1 MDIDIKYIV
10 KKILDRKMF
19 IFSCT
24 AFIFCAA
31 LIHLL
36 FFYKPDYTSTSK
48 VYLSEKNSNQ
58 LSLGS
63 LSSQFGGLGLPIGNA
78 SATSKISLMSE
89 VVTSLSFLE
98 TLLNEDV
105 YFSDEESITLLTW
118 LNKDMNP
125 NTAKYKNIVDSITKL
140 NSMINIS
147 ENYQS
152 SIINIDVISQNEF
165 VAKSINSLLIEKANS
180 FLSEIQN
187 EQSYE
192 KLLFIS
198 KRIEDV
204 QISLEIAENNLK
216 EFRYR
221 NLDINSSPDLQMKL
235 SELVRDVTLQTSVMS
250 VLMEQ
255 RELAKIN
262 NKDNSK
268 FFIILEKAN
277 LPVYPSSP
285 RRLYQLISYTILGF
299 IASVS
304 YLVAKIFYTNLFIVY
319 KKIFQ

>member
-1 MDIDIKYIV
+1 MDKDIKYIV
-10 KKILDRKMF
+10 KKILDGKWF

-24 AFIFCAA
+24 TFAFCVA
-31 LIHLL
+31 LVFLL
-36 FFYKPDYTSTSK
+36 FFYKPDYTSASK

-63 LSSQFGGLGLPIGNA
+63 LSSQFGLGLPLGNA
-78 SATSKISLMSE
+78 TATSKISLMSE

-98 TLLNEDV
+98 TLLNEEV
-105 YFSDEESITLLTW
+105 YFSDEKSTTLLMW
-118 LNKDMNP
+118 LNKDMDP
-125 NTAKYKNIVDSITKL
+125 NFTDYKKIVDSITKL
-140 NSMINIS
+140 NGMINIS

-152 SIINIDVISQNEF
+152 SIINIEVISQNEF
-165 VAKSINSLLIEKANS
+165 VAKSINDLLIKKANS
-180 FLSEIQN
+180 FLSVIQN
-187 EQSYE
+187 AQSYD

-204 QISLEIAENNLK
+204 QISLELAENNLK
-216 EFRYR
+216 DFRYK

-277 LPVYPSSP
+277 LPVYSSSS
-285 RRLYQLISYTILGF
+285 RRLFQLISYTIIGF

-304 YLVAKIFYTNLFIVY
+304 CIVAKIFYKNLSVVL

>member
-1 MDIDIKYIV
+1 MWPRDISGSKDAAVSRPFATWMDMDPN
-10 KKILDRKMF
+10 L
-19 IFSCT
+19 T
-24 AFIFCAA
+24 N
-31 LIHLL
+31 
-36 FFYKPDYTSTSK
+36 YT
-48 VYLSEKNSNQ
+48 
-58 LSLGS
+58 
-63 LSSQFGGLGLPIGNA
+63 
-78 SATSKISLMSE
+78 
-89 VVTSLSFLE
+89 
-98 TLLNEDV
+98 
-105 YFSDEESITLLTW
+105 
-118 LNKDMNP
+118 
-125 NTAKYKNIVDSITKL
+125 NIVDSITKL

-152 SIINIDVISQNEF
+152 SIINIEVISQNEF
-165 VAKSINSLLIEKANS
+165 VAKSINDLIIKKANS

-187 EQSYE
+187 EQSYD

-204 QISLEIAENNLK
+204 QISLELAENNLK
-216 EFRYR
+216 DFRYK

-235 SELVRDVTLQTSVMS
+235 SELVRNVTLQTSVMS

-277 LPVYPSSP
+277 LPVHSSSP
-285 RRLYQLISYTILGF
+285 RRLYQLISYTIIGF

-304 YLVAKIFYTNLFIVY
+304 YIVAKIFYKNFFVVL

>member
-1 MDIDIKYIV
+1 MDKDIKYIV
-10 KKILDRKMF
+10 KKILDGKRF

-24 AFIFCAA
+24 TFAFCVA
-31 LIHLL
+31 LVFLL
-36 FFYKPDYTSTSK
+36 FFYKPDYTSASK

-63 LSSQFGGLGLPIGNA
+63 LSSQFGLGLPIGNA
-78 SATSKISLMSE
+78 AATSKISLLSE

-98 TLLNEDV
+98 TLLNEEV
-105 YFSDEESITLLTW
+105 YFSDEKSTTLLMW
-118 LNKDMNP
+118 LNKDMDP
-125 NTAKYKNIVDSITKL
+125 NLTNYTNIVDSITKL

-152 SIINIDVISQNEF
+152 SIINIEVISQNEF
-165 VAKSINSLLIEKANS
+165 VAKSINDLIIKKANS

-187 EQSYE
+187 EQSYD

-204 QISLEIAENNLK
+204 QISLELAENNLK
-216 EFRYR
+216 DFRYK

-235 SELVRDVTLQTSVMS
+235 SELVRNVTLQTSVMS

-277 LPVYPSSP
+277 LPVHSSSP
-285 RRLYQLISYTILGF
+285 RRLYQLISYTIIGF

-304 YLVAKIFYTNLFIVY
+304 YIVAKIFYKNFSVVL